1 MLRGRQELVERA
13 QLVVRDLKDEED
25 WGDWT

>member
-25 WGDWT
+25 WEDWT